1 MVCTCEVTYPELTVR
16 LFTVSNHVYACI
28 LYLTMAEL
36 NIPISRPTL
45 NADSLDVYTAFLQF
59 REQVEVLF
67 VDGPYSELSDKQ
79 KVGTLLNWMGC
90 SHSKILK
97 EDIIM
102 EDDKSKD
109 KLEDVLDAFQGYFR
123 PSSGTILAWY
133 NLGSLHSN
141 SCKNQ
146 VEFMQ
151 RIRHLAKEC
160 NFTNQDEVSK
170 FLFLI
175 HNQHKRVQD
184 QLIKEMRTTTSL
196 AECLQIAKWVE
207 DTIQAERLAQQLQ
220 QGSVNS
226 NGKTEVAS
234 IQRGHSKS
242 KKGPKGKGYKYRS
255 QSRSGKSG
263 TNICNNCKTSHLPR
277 QCPAFGKTCYK
288 CNKKGHYAKCC
299 RSNTTTN
306 SGYTKPGFD
315 RWSRKSVN
323 KVKMYDTDSET
334 YVYDSVVIKCRIRF
348 VDQSARNNIMFDEIR
363 DCKSKRRILTDLIL
377 TNKDGSQCKT

>member
-1 MVCTCEVTYPELTVR
+1 M
-16 LFTVSNHVYACI
+16 FTVSNHVYACI

-36 NIPISRPTL
+36 NIPISRPTF

-59 REQVEVLF
+59 REQVEVLL

-79 KVGTLLNWMGC
+79 KVGTLLNWMGS

-146 VEFMQ
+146 TEFMQ

-175 HNQHKRVQD
+175 HNQHKCVQD
-184 QLIKEMRTTTSL
+184 QLIKEMRTTMSL

-207 DTIQAERLAQQLQ
+207 DTIQAEHLAQQLQ

-242 KKGPKGKGYKYRS
+242 KERS
-255 QSRSGKSG
+255 QG
-263 TNICNNCKTSHLPR
+263 
-277 QCPAFGKTCYK
+277 
-288 CNKKGHYAKCC
+288 
-299 RSNTTTN
+299 
-306 SGYTKPGFD
+306 
-315 RWSRKSVN
+315 
-323 KVKMYDTDSET
+323 
-334 YVYDSVVIKCRIRF
+334 
-348 VDQSARNNIMFDEIR
+348 
-363 DCKSKRRILTDLIL
+363 
-377 TNKDGSQCKT
+377 

>member
-16 LFTVSNHVYACI
+16 LFTVSNRVYACI

-36 NIPISRPTL
+36 NIPISRPTF

-59 REQVEVLF
+59 REQVEVLL

-79 KVGTLLNWMGC
+79 KVGTLLNWMGG

-109 KLEDVLDAFQGYFR
+109 KLEDVFDAFQGYFR

-146 VEFMQ
+146 TEFMQ
-151 RIRHLAKEC
+151 CVRHLAKEC

-175 HNQHKRVQD
+175 HNQHKRCA
-184 QLIKEMRTTTSL
+184 R
-196 AECLQIAKWVE
+196 
-207 DTIQAERLAQQLQ
+207 
-220 QGSVNS
+220 
-226 NGKTEVAS
+226 
-234 IQRGHSKS
+234 
-242 KKGPKGKGYKYRS
+242 P
-255 QSRSGKSG
+255 
-263 TNICNNCKTSHLPR
+263 
-277 QCPAFGKTCYK
+277 
-288 CNKKGHYAKCC
+288 
-299 RSNTTTN
+299 
-306 SGYTKPGFD
+306 
-315 RWSRKSVN
+315 
-323 KVKMYDTDSET
+323 
-334 YVYDSVVIKCRIRF
+334 
-348 VDQSARNNIMFDEIR
+348 VD
-363 DCKSKRRILTDLIL
+363 
-377 TNKDGSQCKT
+377 

>member
-1 MVCTCEVTYPELTVR
+1 MYV
-16 LFTVSNHVYACI
+16 CI

-36 NIPISRPTL
+36 NILISRPTF

-59 REQVEVLF
+59 REQVEVLL

-79 KVGTLLNWMGC
+79 KVGTLLNWMGS

-102 EDDKSKD
+102 VDDKSKD

-123 PSSGTILAWY
+123 PSLGTILAWY

-146 VEFMQ
+146 TEFMQ
-151 RIRHLAKEC
+151 HVRHLAKEC

-175 HNQHKRVQD
+175 HNQHKCVQD

-207 DTIQAERLAQQLQ
+207 DTIQAEHLAQQLQ
-220 QGSVNS
+220 QGLINS

-234 IQRGHSKS
+234 IQQG
-242 KKGPKGKGYKYRS
+242 
-255 QSRSGKSG
+255 
-263 TNICNNCKTSHLPR
+263 
-277 QCPAFGKTCYK
+277 
-288 CNKKGHYAKCC
+288 
-299 RSNTTTN
+299 
-306 SGYTKPGFD
+306 
-315 RWSRKSVN
+315 
-323 KVKMYDTDSET
+323 
-334 YVYDSVVIKCRIRF
+334 
-348 VDQSARNNIMFDEIR
+348 
-363 DCKSKRRILTDLIL
+363 
-377 TNKDGSQCKT
+377 